1 MKKLI
6 LFVLCA
12 LSGLMVS
19 AQSRWGITPEGGFAA
34 VNRVGM
40 GSSWRAGVKVGVGV
54 SYQFEP
60 GWIGLKSGLY
70 YANRGYSLGD
80 YPRTTES
87 ATYVLKE
94 MMTGGITQHFLQLP
108 VMADFSW
115 KVSKE
120 VRMHLAVGMYAGV
133 SVKNDTNW
141 GSSFTMG
148 YSKEPQALG
157 KYVKSTGLGYSYDWG
172 LTTSFGIEVNN
183 WVMNLGYDLSLG
195 DEGGNYKIDGDNFS
209 LYEVRSVGANYNTM
223 SLTVGYKFKL

>member
-6 LFVLCA
+6 LFVLFA

-19 AQSRWGITPEGGFAA
+19 AQSRWGIIPEGGFAA
-34 VNRVGM
+34 INRVGM

-115 KVSKE
+115 QVSKE
-120 VRMHLAVGMYAGV
+120 VCMPVYLSRMIRIGDLRLR
-133 SVKNDTNW
+133 W
-141 GSSFTMG
+141 GIRRSRRR
-148 YSKEPQALG
+148 L
-157 KYVKSTGLGYSYDWG
+157 
-172 LTTSFGIEVNN
+172 VN
-183 WVMNLGYDLSLG
+183 MSNLL
-195 DEGGNYKIDGDNFS
+195 
-209 LYEVRSVGANYNTM
+209 V
-223 SLTVGYKFKL
+223 

>member
-12 LSGLMVS
+12 LSGLVVS

-80 YPRTTES
+80 YPRTT
-87 ATYVLKE
+87 
-94 MMTGGITQHFLQLP
+94 
-108 VMADFSW
+108 
-115 KVSKE
+115 
-120 VRMHLAVGMYAGV
+120 VGMYAGV

-157 KYVKSTGLGYSYDWG
+157 KYVKSTGLGYSYGYGHSGYDEAESADHPFRDVNSFDWG